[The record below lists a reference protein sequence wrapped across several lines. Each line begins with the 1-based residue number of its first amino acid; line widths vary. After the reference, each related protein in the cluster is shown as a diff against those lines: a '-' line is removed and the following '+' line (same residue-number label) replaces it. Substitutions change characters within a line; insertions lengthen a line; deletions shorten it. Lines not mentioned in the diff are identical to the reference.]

1 MKFKKIISTTLI
13 FLISNFST
21 SCSSSHMVDLGTVE
35 AIDTLLDPQYEKI
48 ASVINKDGREIKF
61 YANTG
66 RYSPEERIIS
76 GTSRKRGPGNSWL
89 RGDFVMISLDDAL
102 SVKVVKSE
110 PVKTAAAILAIPVG
124 FLVMI
129 LVVGLDFK
137 FDCEGDCGFGG

>member
-66 RYSPEERIIS
+66 RYSPEERTIS

-110 PVKTAAAILAIPVG
+110 PVKTVAAILVIPVT
-124 FLVMI
+124 LIVMI
-129 LVVGLDFK
+129 LVVGIDSGPNF
-137 FDCEGDCGFGG
+137 EGDCLFLC